1 MKYKALLLDI
11 DNTLYDYNISH
22 AYAKKSVV
30 QHCEAEFNIDETEIL
45 SAYEKARKKVHNE
58 LSETAASHNRLLYF
72 QNMCEMLTINP
83 IQQSLKLYN
92 IYWDTFLENITPFEG
107 VYELLEKYQNKICLV
122 TDLTAHIQYRKIHKL
137 KLNQYCQSIV
147 TSEEAGKEKPNPLM
161 FKLALQKLNLKSSEV
176 CMIGDNFKKDIF
188 GANSLNIHTIWLN
201 HERKQESY
209 SDSTI
214 KEAKTFKEILDF
226 V

>member
-1 MKYKALLLDI
+1 
-11 DNTLYDYNISH
+11 
-22 AYAKKSVV
+22 VV
-30 QHCEAEFNIDETEIL
+30 QHCETEFNIDETSI
-45 SAYEKARKKVHNE
+45 STAYEKARKKVHNE
-58 LSETAASHNRLLYF
+58 LNETAASHNRLLYF
-72 QNMCEMLTINP
+72 QNMCEILTINP

>member
-11 DNTLYDYNISH
+11 DNTLYNYNISH
-22 AYAKKSVV
+22 TCAKKSVV
-30 QHCEAEFNIDETEIL
+30 QHCETEFNIDETSI
-45 SAYEKARKKVHNE
+45 STAYEKARKKVHNE
-58 LSETAASHNRLLYF
+58 LNETAASHNRLLYF
-72 QNMCEMLTINP
+72 QNMCEILTINP

>member
-1 MKYKALLLDI
+1 
-11 DNTLYDYNISH
+11 
-22 AYAKKSVV
+22 
-30 QHCEAEFNIDETEIL
+30 
-45 SAYEKARKKVHNE
+45 
-58 LSETAASHNRLLYF
+58 
-72 QNMCEMLTINP
+72 
-83 IQQSLKLYN
+83 
-92 IYWDTFLENITPFEG
+92 
-107 VYELLEKYQNKICLV
+107 LLEKYQNKICLV

>member
-1 MKYKALLLDI
+1 MKYKGLLLDL
-11 DNTLYDYNISH
+11 DNTLYDYSISH

-30 QHCEAEFNIDETEIL
+30 QHCEAEFNIDETVIL

-83 IQQSLKLYN
+83 IKQSLKLYN
-92 IYWDTFLENITPFEG
+92 IYWDTFLENITPFGG

-122 TDLTAHIQYRKIHKL
+122 TDLTAHIQYRKIEKL
-137 KLNQYCQSIV
+137 KLNKYCQSLV
-147 TSEEAGKEKPNPLM
+147 TSEEAGKDKPNPLM
-161 FKLALQKLNLKSSEV
+161 FKLALQKLNLKPSEV
-176 CMIGDNFKKDIF
+176 CMIGDNFKKDIC
-188 GANSLNIHTIWLN
+188 GANNLNIHTIWLN

-209 SDSTI
+209 NDSTI
-214 KEAKTFKEILDF
+214 KEAKTFKEVLDF